1 MRLLILFLCATLAF
15 SCGKKEDSRVLAE
28 IDGEKI
34 TLSEFTRELD
44 KIPLELKMFVLSQV
58 GKKNYLERMITKKL
72 LLREAKKEGIEKEK
86 EFQERLSEL
95 REQLLIEM
103 LLKKKITTDF
113 RIDDAELKKY
123 YEAHKEEFKRPPE
136 INTRHILLKT
146 EEEARQIQEKLMKG
160 EDFVELAKKYSI
172 DPAAKVT
179 GGELG
184 YHPRG
189 SLVPEYEEEAFK
201 LKKVGQISGIVKSRF
216 GYHLIRLEGIKP
228 PSYAKFDEV
237 KELIR
242 QRMIQEKQGEIL
254 QKYIEDLKKNAKIK
268 INEDL
273 LKDEKAEPKPAPEKK

>member
-44 KIPLELKMFVLSQV
+44 RIPLELKMFVLSQV

-228 PSYAKFDEV
+228 PSYAQFDEV

-273 LKDEKAEPKPAPEKK
+273 LKDEKVEPKPAPEKK

>member
-44 KIPLELKMFVLSQV
+44 RIPLELKMFVLSQV

-228 PSYAKFDEV
+228 PSYAQFDEV

-273 LKDEKAEPKPAPEKK
+273 LKDEKVEQKPAPEKK

>member
-228 PSYAKFDEV
+228 PSYAQFDEV

-273 LKDEKAEPKPAPEKK
+273 LKDEKVEPKPAPEKK

>member
-273 LKDEKAEPKPAPEKK
+273 LKDEKVEQKPAPEKK

>member
-44 KIPLELKMFVLSQV
+44 RIPLELKMFVLSQV
-58 GKKNYLERMITKKL
+58 GKKNYLERMITKRL

-228 PSYAKFDEV
+228 PSYAQFDEV

>member
-1 MRLLILFLCATLAF
+1 MRIIIILIFAILIS

-34 TLSEFTRELD
+34 TVAEFNRELD
-44 KIPLELKMFVLSQV
+44 KIPLQLKMFVLSEV
-58 GKKNYLERMITKKL
+58 GKRNYLDRIITKKL
-72 LLREAKKEGIEKEK
+72 LLREAKREGIEKEK
-86 EFQERLSEL
+86 EFQERLTEL
-95 REQLLIEM
+95 KEQLLIET
-103 LLKKKITTDF
+103 LLRKKITTDV
-113 RIDDAELKKY
+113 RIDDTELRKY
-123 YEAHKEEFKRPPE
+123 YETHKEEFKRPQE
-136 INTRHILLKT
+136 INTRHILLRT
-146 EEEARQIQEKLMKG
+146 EEEARQIQERLMRG

-228 PSYAKFDEV
+228 PSYASFDEV

-254 QKYIEDLKKNAKIK
+254 QNYIEDLKKKAKIK

-273 LKDEKAEPKPAPEKK
+273 LKEKKAEPKEAPEKK

>member
-28 IDGEKI
+28 IDSEKI

-273 LKDEKAEPKPAPEKK
+273 LKDEKVEQKPAPEKK